1 MTTLIINTETVQ
13 EKDMPM
19 EPYIL
24 SKKNYSSS
32 DWQSD
37 DDDDG
42 ESDTNPED
50 QEQFDR
56 ISGILSA
63 LIQEANEA
71 IQTLPST
78 TLKKNKNNL
87 DNNQDN
93 NEDDEDDEDDDY
105 LLNISNTTPTTPTI
119 YSSPSNSSSTT
130 LLPNMIPSTSS
141 TLNDIDNM
149 LMMKRS
155 HSHYLRRP
163 SRLPRPKKLSL
174 STTTLSYYPMN
185 RERSDSNLSTCTS
198 MSSSLSSM
206 INDDDRFSSTSTEL
220 TTPMS
225 RTTSPLFEKSLH
237 TSHPSS
243 LLFDNDASFS
253 FMMTDHPHHHD
264 HSIHYN
270 QQHQNQQ
277 KENKYELE
285 KDYLYETE
293 YPLEYVASSQDK
305 VLSPTDPLLA
315 SFERLD
321 SSLALVDSL
330 SRDLANHRKQHTRTP
345 SSTSISIPTPSSSH
359 PLEHEETSMMCTNNQ
374 KYKKN
379 SGSNGGSSKWTF
391 FLLFPLVHIPYVLF
405 TMILDGASSTTK
417 QSSSSSTS
425 SSSTM
430 ISSSTTSHL
439 IDQRIL
445 SPLAGL
451 SVFILFMSIIHL
463 VTNSGNNNNNSN
475 NNNYSMYEENIH
487 DWYQTMKNDDDD
499 DLNRMD
505 NDEWMA
511 MIKMERR
518 ASLPILSTSSSTLLQ
533 LQRRNSS

>member
-1 MTTLIINTETVQ
+1 MTTLIINTEAVQ

-32 DWQSD
+32 DWQSDDD

-78 TLKKNKNNL
+78 ALKKNKNNL
-87 DNNQDN
+87 DNNQDGDD
-93 NEDDEDDEDDDY
+93 NEYDDDDDDDDY
-105 LLNISNTTPTTPTI
+105 LLNMSNTITTTPTI

-155 HSHYLRRP
+155 HSHHLRRP

-206 INDDDRFSSTSTEL
+206 INDDDRFSSASTEL

-225 RTTSPLFEKSLH
+225 RTTSPLFEKSIH
-237 TSHPSS
+237 TPHPSS
-243 LLFDNDASFS
+243 LLFDNDVSFS
-253 FMMTDHPHHHD
+253 YMMTGHEHDHD
-264 HSIHYN
+264 HSLHYK
-270 QQHQNQQ
+270 QQHQQ

-285 KDYLYETE
+285 KGYLYETD

-345 SSTSISIPTPSSSH
+345 SSTSISIPTPSSH
-359 PLEHEETSMMCTNNQ
+359 PLEDEETSMMCTNNQ

-405 TMILDGASSTTK
+405 TMILDGATSTTK
-417 QSSSSSTS
+417 QSSSSATS
-425 SSSTM
+425 SSPTM

-463 VTNSGNNNNNSN
+463 VTNSGNNSN
-475 NNNYSMYEENIH
+475 NNNSMYEENIH
-487 DWYQTMKNDDDD
+487 DWYQTMKDDDD
-499 DLNRMD
+499 MDRMD

-518 ASLPILSTSSSTLLQ
+518 ASLPILSSSSSTLLQ